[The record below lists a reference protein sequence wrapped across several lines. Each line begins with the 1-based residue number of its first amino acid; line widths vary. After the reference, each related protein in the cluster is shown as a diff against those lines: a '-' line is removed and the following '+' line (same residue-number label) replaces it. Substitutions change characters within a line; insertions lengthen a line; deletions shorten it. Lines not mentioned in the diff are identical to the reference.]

1 MKSRYPGAIC
11 AALVLVALSAYGQNL
26 PQATIRGVVKE
37 VESGAPVVSASV
49 FIANTTLGDATDAQG
64 VFEITRVPPG
74 THQLVVSIIGY
85 ETQTRSI
92 RVASAARDNQNFNL
106 KPKTLEAPAIE
117 VVAEPPHEWRKN
129 LKKFEGLFW
138 GASRLVSECKIV
150 NPEVLDFNTPEG
162 ENAFIAGT
170 QQPLALEN
178 HGLGFQIEIILLE
191 FKQNLN
197 DESLRYQIIPHFTAL
212 AAASD
217 REERKWQQNRLRA
230 YRGSLRHF
238 YRALIANR
246 LLAEG
251 FRVFRM
257 PALPWLTDRAE
268 RRPVTSQ
275 ELLTETS
282 VSFER
287 QLRLPEYLEVRYDDE
302 KEGEQISWL
311 DGRGNP
317 ITLNIS
323 GYVTGPFDVM
333 VYGYWAGQRVAE
345 MLPRDYEP

>member
-1 MKSRYPGAIC
+1 MKSSYPGAIC
-11 AALVLVALSAYGQNL
+11 AVLVLIALSAYGQSL
-26 PQATIRGVVKE
+26 PPAAIRGVVKDIE
-37 VESGAPVVSASV
+37 NGAPIVSASV

-64 VFEITRVPPG
+64 AFEITRVPPG

-92 RVASAARDNQNFNL
+92 RVMAADTDNQNFSL
-106 KPKTLEAPAIE
+106 KPKTLETATVD
-117 VVAEPPHEWRKN
+117 VVAEPPREWRKN
-129 LKKFEGLFW
+129 LKKFEELFW
-138 GASRLVSECKIV
+138 GTSRLVAECKLV
-150 NPEVLDFNTPEG
+150 NPEVLDFNTPKD
-162 ENAFIAGT
+162 ENSFIARAE
-170 QQPLALEN
+170 QPLDMEN
-178 HGLGFQIEIILLE
+178 RGLGFRVEIILLE
-191 FKQNLN
+191 FKQDLN
-197 DESLRYQIIPHFTAL
+197 DESLRYQVVPHFKAL
-212 AAASD
+212 APASD
-217 REERKWQQNRLRA
+217 REERKWQQNRLHA

-257 PALPWLTDRAE
+257 PALPWLTDSAE
-268 RRPVTSQ
+268 RRPITSQ

-311 DGRGNP
+311 DGRDNP

>member
-1 MKSRYPGAIC
+1 MKSSFRSAIC
-11 AALVLVALSAYGQNL
+11 AVFILSIPPAHGQEL
-26 PQATIRGVVKE
+26 PQATIRGFVTE
-37 VESGAPVVSASV
+37 VESGAPIVSASV
-49 FIANTTLGDATDAQG
+49 FIANTTLGDATNAQG
-64 VFEITRVPPG
+64 AFEITRVPPG

-92 RVASAARDNQNFNL
+92 RVMAADTDNQNFNL
-106 KPKTLEAPAIE
+106 KPKTLETATVE

-129 LKKFEGLFW
+129 LKKFEELFW
-138 GASRLVSECKIV
+138 GTSRLVSECKIV
-150 NPEVLDFNTPEG
+150 NPEVLDFNTPKG
-162 ENAFIAGT
+162 ENAFIASAEL
-170 QQPLALEN
+170 PVALEN

-197 DESLRYQIIPHFTAL
+197 DESLRYQIIPRFEAL

-217 REERKWQQNRLRA
+217 RVERKWQQNRLHA

-251 FRVFRM
+251 FRLFSM

-268 RRPVTSQ
+268 RRPITSQ

-287 QLRLPEYLEVRYDDE
+287 QLRLPEYLEVIYYDE

>member
-1 MKSRYPGAIC
+1 MKSSYPGAIC
-11 AALVLVALSAYGQNL
+11 AVLVLVALPAYGQSL
-26 PQATIRGVVKE
+26 PPATIRGVVKDIE
-37 VESGAPVVSASV
+37 NGAPIVSANV
-49 FIANTTLGDATDAQG
+49 FIANTTLGAATDKQG
-64 VFEITRVPPG
+64 AFEITRVPPG

-92 RVASAARDNQNFNL
+92 RVTVTSADKQDFRL
-106 KPKTLEAPAIE
+106 TPKVLEAAAID

-129 LKKFEGLFW
+129 LKKFAELFW
-138 GASRLVSECKIV
+138 GTSRLASECKLV
-150 NPEVLDFNTPEG
+150 NPEVLDFNTPTDEKL
-162 ENAFIAGT
+162 FIARAE
-170 QQPLALEN
+170 QPLDMEN
-178 HGLGFQIEIILLE
+178 RGLGFRVEIILLE
-191 FKQNLN
+191 FKQDLN
-197 DESLRYQIIPHFTAL
+197 DESLRYQVIPHFKAL
-212 AAASD
+212 APASD
-217 REERKWQQNRLRA
+217 REERKWQQNRLHA

-257 PALPWLTDRAE
+257 PALPWLTDSAE
-268 RRPVTSQ
+268 RRPITSQ

-323 GYVTGPFDVM
+323 GYITGPFDVV

>member
-1 MKSRYPGAIC
+1 MKSSYRSAIC
-11 AALVLVALSAYGQNL
+11 ATLVFIALPAFGQNL
-26 PQATIRGVVKE
+26 PQATIRGVVIDA
-37 VESGAPVVSASV
+37 ESGAPIVSASV

-64 VFEITRVPPG
+64 AFEITRVPPG

-92 RVASAARDNQNFNL
+92 RVTAATRDSQNFSL
-106 KPKTLEAPAIE
+106 KPKTLETPAIE

-129 LKKFEGLFW
+129 LKKFEELFW

-150 NPEVLDFNTPEG
+150 NPEVLDFHTPKSENTFMASAE
-162 ENAFIAGT
+162 
-170 QQPLALEN
+170 QPLALEN
-178 HGLGFQIEIILLE
+178 HGLGFKIEIILLE

-197 DESLRYQIIPHFTAL
+197 DGSLRYQIIPRFEAL
-212 AAASD
+212 AAAQD
-217 REERKWQQNRLRA
+217 REERKWEQNRLHA

-238 YRALIANR
+238 YRALVADR

-251 FRVFRM
+251 FRLFSM

-268 RRPVTSQ
+268 RRPITSG
-275 ELLTETS
+275 ELLAKTS
-282 VSFER
+282 VPFER
-287 QLRLPEYLEVRYDDE
+287 QLRLPGYLEVIYYDE

-323 GYVTGPFDVM
+323 GYVSGPFDVM